1 MTSEVKN
8 LTNKLATQFSPRRD
22 KETGVLSE
30 ASQIAG
36 LFSFHRHSGTPAYCR
51 DALFFFFF
59 LKNDVM

>member
-8 LTNKLATQFSPRRD
+8 LTNKLATRFSPRGD

-30 ASQIAG
+30 ASQIAE
-36 LFSFHRHSGTPAYCR
+36 LFSFHRHSGTPGYCR
-51 DALFFFFF
+51 DALFF